1 MINLIE
7 NDKEFIWHPF
17 TPLSG
22 DISPVLIKA
31 AEGIYLISED
41 GRRIMDAVSSWWVNL
56 HGHANEYIARAIA
69 KQALTLEHVIFAG
82 FTHQPAIQLA
92 SNLMSILPA
101 NQKKIFY
108 SDNGS
113 TAVEVALKMA
123 IQYWK
128 NKGIAKTRII
138 ALDGSYHG
146 DTFGAMSV
154 GERGMFT
161 DPFKSY
167 LFEVD
172 FIDFPTPINQSEVI
186 DRFTSLIK
194 SGDVAAFIF
203 EPLVQGAAGMRMYA
217 PDTLDTLIGLAHRHE
232 VICIA
237 DEVFTGFGRTGK
249 MFACNYLENKPDIMA
264 ISKGI
269 TGGTLPLGVTCCSQE
284 VVSAFETPEFHKTFF
299 HGHSYTA
306 NPLACAAANAS
317 FDLLTNDSCQNQIKM
332 ISDMH
337 AAFVTKLSK
346 RSNVKDARSLGTILA
361 VEIATENHSSY
372 TNEIRKT
379 IYPYFLE
386 RNILL
391 RPLGNTLYV
400 VPPYIITESELI
412 SIYEAIEEF
421 LETVT
426 LEVVK

>member
-1 MINLIE
+1 MSDPIE
-7 NDKEFIWHPF
+7 NDKAYIWHPF
-17 TPLSG
+17 TPLIG
-22 DISPVLIKA
+22 DASPILIKS
-31 AEGIYLISED
+31 AEGLYLISED

-56 HGHANEYIARAIA
+56 HGHANEYIGRAVA

-92 SNLMSILPA
+92 LNLISILPS

-113 TAVEVALKMA
+113 TAVEVSLKMA

-128 NKGIAKTRII
+128 NKGIAKKRII
-138 ALDGSYHG
+138 ALEGSYHG

-161 DPFKSY
+161 DPFTPY

-172 FIDFPTPINQSEVI
+172 FIDFPTSINQSEVI
-186 DRFTSLIK
+186 ERFTSLVK

-203 EPLVQGAAGMRMYA
+203 EPLVQAAAGMRIYA
-217 PDTLDTLIGLAHRHE
+217 ADTLDALIE
-232 VICIA
+232 VARQHNVVCIA

-249 MFACNYLENKPDIMA
+249 MFASDYLENKPDIMA

-269 TGGTLPLGVTCCSQE
+269 TGGTLPLGVTSCSQE
-284 VVSAFETPEFHKTFF
+284 IVSAFETTEFHKTFF

-317 FDLLTNDSCQNQIKM
+317 FDLLINNTCQDQIKM
-332 ISDMH
+332 IGAMH
-337 AAFVTKLSK
+337 AEFVKKVSK
-346 RSNVKDARSLGTILA
+346 QSHVKHARSLGTILA
-361 VEIATENHSSY
+361 VEIFSGDHTSY

-379 IYPYFLE
+379 IYPYFLD

-400 VPPYIITESELI
+400 LPPYIITESELE
-412 SIYEAIEEF
+412 SIYKAIEEF
-421 LETVT
+421 LETIR
-426 LEVVK
+426 